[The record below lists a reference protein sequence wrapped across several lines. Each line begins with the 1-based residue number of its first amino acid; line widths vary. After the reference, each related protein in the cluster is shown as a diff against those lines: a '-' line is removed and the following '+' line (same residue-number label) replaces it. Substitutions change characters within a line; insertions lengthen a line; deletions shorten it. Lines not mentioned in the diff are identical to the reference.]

1 MIPWSRDGLELVA
14 RFTRVEATVL
24 ADLIEQSLQIIEDAV
39 ASDPDAARDPALA
52 RLLPTAYPDDQLS
65 AEAFRSSTQGALVAR
80 KAANARVVLDTLH
93 AGTVRLSPT
102 DVQAW
107 LRALTDLRLII
118 ATRLGIEHDDDP
130 GQGDEFLAEVYPW
143 LGYLQGSML
152 EAMEA

>member
-24 ADLIEQSLQIIEDAV
+24 ADLVEQSLQIIEDSV
-39 ASDPDAARDPALA
+39 SGDPNASRDPALA
-52 RLLPTAYPDDQLS
+52 RLLPTAYPDDETS
-65 AEAFRSSTQGALVAR
+65 AEEFRRSTEGALVAR
-80 KAANARVVLDTLH
+80 KASNARVVLETLH
-93 AGTVRLSPT
+93 AGSVRLAPT
-102 DVQAW
+102 EVQAW

>member
-24 ADLIEQSLQIIEDAV
+24 ADLVEQSLQIIEDSV
-39 ASDPDAARDPALA
+39 SGDPDAPRDPALA
-52 RLLPTAYPDDQLS
+52 RLLPTAYPEDEAS
-65 AEAFRSSTQGALVAR
+65 AEVFRRSTEGALVAR
-80 KAANARVVLDTLH
+80 KVANARVVIDTLH
-93 AGTVRLSPT
+93 AGTVRLAPT
-102 DVQAW
+102 EVQAW

-130 GQGDEFLAEVYPW
+130 GHGDEFLAEVYPW

>member
-24 ADLIEQSLQIIEDAV
+24 ADLVEQSLHIIDDSVSAD
-39 ASDPDAARDPALA
+39 SHSPRDPALA
-52 RLLPTAYPDDQLS
+52 RLLPTAYPDDEEA
-65 AEAFRSSTQGALVAR
+65 AEAFRRSTEGGLAAR
-80 KAANARVVLDTLH
+80 KVANAQVVLNTLH
-93 AGTVRLSPT
+93 AGTVRLAPT

-130 GQGDEFLAEVYPW
+130 GHGDEFLAEVYPW